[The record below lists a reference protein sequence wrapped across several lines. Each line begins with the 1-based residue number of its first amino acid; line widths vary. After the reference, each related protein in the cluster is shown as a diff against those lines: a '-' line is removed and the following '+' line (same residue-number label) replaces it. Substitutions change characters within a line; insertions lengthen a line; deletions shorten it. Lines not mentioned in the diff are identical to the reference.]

1 MNFVENRKISP
12 VSKCPAPLKY
22 LWNNNYIYKFEQAL
36 QLPSVTSKLDQSV
49 HSVYSLDQDSIDV
62 AVNDFPSC
70 ITEAANIALKQ
81 KKAKVSGKKEK
92 DKPWYN
98 TSLHDMKKSLNQYS
112 RLPAFKPFSKELRT
126 KCFYLSKTYNKTRKE
141 KWRNYF
147 KDLMDKLKNTCS
159 LILKQF
165 GIL

>member
-1 MNFVENRKISP
+1 MKISP

-22 LWNNNYIYKFEQAL
+22 LWNNNYIYKFQQAL

-98 TSLHDMKKSLNQYS
+98 TSLHDMKNPLISIADYLLLTHLAKSLEVNV
-112 RLPAFKPFSKELRT
+112 F
-126 KCFYLSKTYNKTRKE
+126 
-141 KWRNYF
+141 
-147 KDLMDKLKNTCS
+147 
-159 LILKQF
+159 I
-165 GIL
+165 

>member
-1 MNFVENRKISP
+1 MENMKISP

-22 LWNNNYIYKFEQAL
+22 LWNNNYIYKFQQAL

-98 TSLHDMKKSLNQYS
+98 TSLHDMKNPLISIADYLLLTHLAKSL
-112 RLPAFKPFSKELRT
+112 ELNV
-126 KCFYLSKTYNKTRKE
+126 F
-141 KWRNYF
+141 
-147 KDLMDKLKNTCS
+147 
-159 LILKQF
+159 I
-165 GIL
+165 

>member
-1 MNFVENRKISP
+1 MENMKISP

-22 LWNNNYIYKFEQAL
+22 LWNNNYIDKFQQAL

-98 TSLHDMKKSLNQYS
+98 TSLHDMKNPLITIADYLLLTHLAKSLEVNV
-112 RLPAFKPFSKELRT
+112 F
-126 KCFYLSKTYNKTRKE
+126 
-141 KWRNYF
+141 
-147 KDLMDKLKNTCS
+147 
-159 LILKQF
+159 I
-165 GIL
+165 